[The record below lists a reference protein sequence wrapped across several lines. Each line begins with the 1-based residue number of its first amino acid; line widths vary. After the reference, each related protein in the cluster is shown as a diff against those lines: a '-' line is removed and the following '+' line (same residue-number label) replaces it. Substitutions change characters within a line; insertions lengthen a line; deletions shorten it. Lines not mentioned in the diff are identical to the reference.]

1 MPFNGVNPSIRVY
14 DYDVTNRKIV
24 NFYQH
29 YLPLDNLLLE
39 VENKDIAQIEKDAS
53 DDEFTLKDDR
63 RNRNSK
69 FMKHPPDINRKKRDM
84 VKDKKIIKVGKKGK
98 GTPKYLRNPEFL
110 KCLDSTTNIL
120 CVPSIKPKDCNRSM
134 LKKMKSQQPP
144 PPDCKNNTN
153 SGPENIESTSKT
165 NDPDKAYFPDTF
177 LDTQTDESFP
187 LNSDQKVQ
195 NAPEI
200 ASRNGDDKADIS
212 DEDNNTDQSNAIIDN
227 DGLVEKWKFGFDA
240 SKDLNVTE
248 FTPEQMLNVWSNMKI
263 YGGRTFGAFEKQLV
277 VLRNGFNC
285 SKDQHAYII
294 CSIRYVL
301 EDELKDCLSE
311 MDSKM
316 PPPWNQ
322 AKTTPSTQK
331 TDPINFTT
339 APTVDSSASATT
351 LQDSD
356 NTIDDITNSGIFSTK
371 PPTNTTIKSDL
382 TENKNKGAASSKEQ
396 VVTDEEGASSGVTA
410 VVVLTL
416 LVLII
421 TGATI
426 LYKRRDRWRNRQ
438 SDEFLLTD
446 SVFKYDGYSQ
456 VDQP

>member
-29 YLPLDNLLLE
+29 YLPLDDMYLE
-39 VENKDIAQIEKDAS
+39 DENEDISQIEKDAS
-53 DDEFTLKDDR
+53 DDEILLRDDR

-69 FMKHPPDINRKKRDM
+69 FMKHPPDINRKRRDIE
-84 VKDKKIIKVGKKGK
+84 KDKKPIKVGKKGK
-98 GTPKYLRNPEFL
+98 GTPKYLRNPKFL
-110 KCLDSTTNIL
+110 QCLDSTTSIL
-120 CVPSIKPKDCNRSM
+120 CLPSVKPKDCSQSM
-134 LKKMKSQQPP
+134 FKKMKSLKTP
-144 PPDCKNNTN
+144 PPDCNANQN
-153 SGPENIESTSKT
+153 SGPENIESTSET
-165 NDPDKAYFPDTF
+165 IDPNTS
-177 LDTQTDESFP
+177 LGLQTDESFP
-187 LNSDQKVQ
+187 LNPDQKVK
-195 NAPEI
+195 NASEI
-200 ASRNGDDKADIS
+200 TSRNDDDEADMS
-212 DEDNNTDQSNAIIDN
+212 DEDNNGDQLNASIKN
-227 DGLVEKWKFGFDA
+227 DGLVEKWKLAFDA
-240 SKDLNVTE
+240 SKDFNVRE

-285 SKDQHAYII
+285 SKDQHAYVI

-322 AKTTPSTQK
+322 ANTNPSTQK
-331 TDPINFTT
+331 TNPINFTT
-339 APTVDSSASATT
+339 APSGDSLASATT
-351 LQDSD
+351 LQDFYS
-356 NTIDDITNSGIFSTK
+356 TTDDIANSDIFSTK
-371 PPTNTTIKSDL
+371 PPKITTIKSEL
-382 TENKNKGAASSKEQ
+382 PENKNKGATSSKEQ
-396 VVTDEEGASSGVTA
+396 VVTETEEGASSGVTA

-416 LVLII
+416 LVLLI